1 MALSQ
6 LVHLVSRFTAQP
18 RYEGCERSAPRPLAR
33 RWASWGSAAAVV
45 VLSGCTATS
54 ALMGV
59 SEPGVNAVEV
69 GQPRE
74 VVETILGKRLWRLG
88 SAEGRTYDIY
98 QYRASRSSRP
108 VLAGGVLLA
117 DYLTLGLFE
126 AMAWEACRDKEE
138 VEDVKQIGV
147 GYDERDHVVFV
158 SQPWVVHGGGPC
170 RSMRSLVPADSGLP
184 VNATPAPAGD
194 PDRRLLQPARMELDE
209 KVNVTVDGRDIHGKA
224 VELSPGCHS
233 VIYDA
238 VLSGDIPYEGT
249 FADLELVAGRL
260 YRLKKKRV
268 SCGQLIDIFWVEDAD
283 SGEVLVCSH
292 PPSGE
297 SLSNMKDGR
306 GIAELVT
313 PAEAQVAFR
322 RWLQS
327 GDPRSSTKGAC
338 GLEKSLSPAQLAELR
353 SPQTGLI
360 RSIQEGLR
368 KVGYTR
374 VPADGR
380 LDDCTRAAI
389 RQFQKSAQY
398 TGRVVDGA
406 PSEQLLGDIER
417 SIKKGA
423 FVNQPVLNPDGC
435 PPLPS
440 SNR

>member
-147 GYDERDHVVFV
+147 GYDERDHAVFV

-170 RSMRSLVPADSGLP
+170 RPMRSLVPADAGLP
-184 VNATPAPAGD
+184 VNAKPAPAGD
-194 PDRRLLQPARMELDE
+194 LDRRPSQPARLELDK
-209 KVNVTVDGRDIHGKA
+209 KVNVTVDGRDVHDRA
-224 VELSPGCHS
+224 VELAPGRHS
-233 VIYDA
+233 LSYDA
-238 VLSGDIPYEGT
+238 VLKDYIPYEGT
-249 FADLELVAGRL
+249 FADLELLPGRL
-260 YRLKKKRV
+260 YRLKTERV

-283 SGEVLVCSH
+283 SGEVLVCSQ

-297 SLSNMKDGR
+297 SLSAMKDGR
-306 GIAELVT
+306 GLEGLVS
-313 PAEAQVAFR
+313 PAEANVAFR

-327 GDPRSSTKGAC
+327 GDPRSSTKGVC
-338 GLEKSLSPAQLAELR
+338 GLEKSLSAEETTLVR
-353 SPQTGLI
+353 PVQK
-360 RSIQEGLR
+360 GLR
-368 KVGYTR
+368 DLGYTW
-374 VPADGR
+374 VPADGQ
-380 LDDCTRAAI
+380 LGACTRAAI
-389 RQFQKSAQY
+389 RQFQNGSDY
-398 TGRVVDGA
+398 TGRVVDER
-406 PSEQLLGDIER
+406 PSKVLLSDIKR
-417 SIKKGA
+417 SIQKGA
-423 FVNQPVLNPDGC
+423 SANQPVFKPDDC
-435 PPLPS
+435 PLLPS
-440 SNR
+440 GDR